1 MSRYELKPYRTP
13 SDRLTCPS
21 CGHRREFSPYIDT
34 EKYCILLSVA
44 ATGRKVAGIIT
55 SPPSISKTTRSV
67 KDCTELCVPHRACS
81 SVARNLR
88 RIIFLCLLSKERTHG
103 EKITIYIGF
112 SCPVSGRLSPTVFLT
127 STGSERRSTS
137 ETPEDFPPLSPK

>member
-21 CGHRREFSPYIDT
+21 CGHRREFSPYIDAET
-34 EKYCILLSVA
+34 GEILHPSVGRCNREKSCGYHYKPSEYFKDHPEREGLHRIVRASSSLFERRPEPSADYLPLSL
-44 ATGRKVAGIIT
+44 I
-55 SPPSISKTTRSV
+55 
-67 KDCTELCVPHRACS
+67 E
-81 SVARNLR
+81 
-88 RIIFLCLLSKERTHG
+88 G
-103 EKITIYIGF
+103 EITIYIGF

-127 STGSERRSTS
+127 STESERRSTS